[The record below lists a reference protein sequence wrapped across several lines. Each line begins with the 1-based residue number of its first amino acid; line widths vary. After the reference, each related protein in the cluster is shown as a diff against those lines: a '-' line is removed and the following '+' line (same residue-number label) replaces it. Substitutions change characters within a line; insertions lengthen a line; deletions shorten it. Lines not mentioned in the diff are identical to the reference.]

1 MSSSP
6 PNIPTRASELLAGK
20 GKVAVYQ
27 ETGGAVTSAFAAHN
41 LTLIPQSFSSA
52 IIHDNACGPGTV
64 TQLLLN
70 ANPSSKLNVHATD
83 IDQVFLDVFQEDAS
97 KNNWSVEIAN
107 QKSEALLFADN
118 YFDFSICNIGI
129 FFTSSAG
136 LDGAREIHRTLKP
149 GGTAVVNC
157 WQHITWLMPIFAAH
171 AATRP
176 GVMLPRPTVNWNDGQ
191 QIQKI
196 MLEAGFAKDKM
207 RVEQSEAWAKT
218 SDLRAWAEKSWAFL
232 GGMGGWHEGDEEHWD
247 KAVDVLVKGCEEAEG
262 TKKVGGEVWMRASQW
277 VVIATK

>member
-6 PNIPTRASELLAGK
+6 PPIPAQASALISGR
-20 GKVAVYQ
+20 GKVTVYQ
-27 ETGGAVTSAFAAHN
+27 ETGGAVTSDFAAHN
-41 LTLIPQSFSSA
+41 LTLIPAVQSGA

-64 TQLLLN
+64 TQLLLTS
-70 ANPSSKLNVHATD
+70 NPSSGLKIHATD
-83 IDQVFLDVFQEDAS
+83 IDQVFLDAFQEDAT
-97 KNNWSVEIAN
+97 KNNWAVDISN
-107 QKSEALLFADN
+107 QKSEALSFADN
-118 YFDFSICNIGI
+118 YFDLSICNIGI
-129 FFTSSAG
+129 FFTTSAG

-157 WQHITWLMPIFAAH
+157 WQHVTWLAPTFAAH

-191 QIQKI
+191 QIQKV
-196 MLEAGFAKDKM
+196 MLEAGFSREKM

-218 SDLRAWAEKSWAFL
+218 DDLRTWAEKAWAFL
-232 GGMGGWHEGDEEHWD
+232 GGLGGWHKGDEESWD
-247 KAVDVLVKGCEEAEG
+247 KAVDVLMKGCEEAEG
-262 TKKVGGEVWMRASQW
+262 TKRVGEEVWMQAKQW